1 MSVAPLVQPER
12 FGLPCWPGGAVEAT
26 IRPIAQVDYESR
38 HRFLACHAPI
48 AQIRDDRAGNFKTD
62 AEIFEQISRLHER
75 ERENMVIV
83 WGEPGTGKSHLI
95 NWLKLR
101 FDYARASGEMTNVLP
116 VLIQRRT
123 GSLRDALEQLVSQL
137 PERFG
142 KYLDPV
148 RSAIERISEAAA
160 RQELANAMHLELGVL
175 WQERGKP
182 MLPRHIRELPGAF
195 HSSGFAGWLCR
206 SGGVIDRNI
215 QRLIS
220 PSEISERE
228 SIPEF
233 TADEFLVQDL
243 QFSSKAVNEPKVALL
258 IDTLRDEPELAEE
271 AARVCNSVLRDAI
284 RKVTGL
290 GNAQL
295 SQIFRAVRG
304 DLQQD
309 KVKLVLF
316 IEDVSTLSVLDDEV
330 INAIEPQNDRSLCP
344 LTAVV
349 GMTDV
354 AFKRLRDNQTERGS
368 LILSV
373 GGSTDTHW
381 RSDGDAL
388 DRFTAR
394 YLNAVRLGEADLQ
407 ALAEVR
413 QDGSDVSRSACAG
426 CHRRSECHAAF
437 GSVDF
442 DGVPVGLFPFVPGAT
457 ARLLEALDERA
468 TGVRRTQR
476 GLLEHLVKPVLQHVE
491 GVGAGRRSP
500 LLLAVARKEPHY
512 WLTFRET
519 HAGGWSDADL
529 ARLRVL
535 AEFWMQA
542 RDADEAADRLGP
554 LLTPLSFPVLR
565 KQDTLR
571 ARPALQVLAPS
582 PPPKPTPLPSS
593 RPTVDPR
600 LAGLLSRLDLWLGGS
615 DLSKP
620 RDAQELIKSFL
631 DEALPLENFRIS
643 PAILQALK
651 NTNLSAICIEGG
663 DTSPANKNIP
673 KIHIR
678 RDTETR
684 DFIAALARHVYEG
697 NKSWEFEQ
705 GQRYKRVVARWLRAN
720 AGRIIAG
727 LSPQGLDEHAPIR
740 LAASFLALA
749 STIRRRAGLPSET
762 ASALATVLAPASAE
776 TPNCLSPGLRR
787 LYEDLP
793 ERQRVVREFLL
804 NELDI
809 PQGTGACVMIDP
821 VLVLDMVTKDR
832 FPGSVEALAP
842 GYLTDFWKSRY
853 AQLAPLSKWVD
864 LPELLEK
871 EQEALGAVVLEIKAS
886 LRSHDYPTTD
896 VAQSVQAFID
906 DLLEV
911 LRAQDDTNQPVP
923 DAEFEKVKD
932 KLKKRAAV
940 YATAASDAERVATS
954 EEVQAVLLF
963 KPDDLVEARQVLAL
977 CAAYAVKVRA
987 YTNKKRDFVTG
998 EGDPDEAMERLRAAV
1013 DRISLVQQSAS
1024 GLGANDVVA

>member
-12 FGLPCWPGGAVEAT
+12 LGLPCWPGGAVEAT

-48 AQIRDDRAGNFKTD
+48 AQIRDDRTSIFKTD

-101 FDYARASGEMTNVLP
+101 FDYARASGEVTNVLP

-160 RQELANAMHLELGVL
+160 RQELANAMHLELGVH

-182 MLPRHIRELPGAF
+182 MLPRHIRDLPGAF
-195 HSSGFAGWLCR
+195 HSPGFAGWLCR

-243 QFSSKAVNEPKVALL
+243 QFSSRSSNVKAVADL

-271 AARVCNSVLRDAI
+271 AARVCNSVLRDAL

-295 SQIFRAVRG
+295 SQIFRAIRG

-354 AFKRLRDNQTERGS
+354 AFKRLRDNQTQRGS

-373 GGSTDTHW
+373 GGSTDARW
-381 RSDGDAL
+381 RSDVDAM

-407 ALAEVR
+407 LLAEAR
-413 QDGSDVSRSACAG
+413 QDGSDVSRSACSG
-426 CHRRSECHAAF
+426 CERRDECHAAF

-442 DGVPVGLFPFVPGAT
+442 EGVAIGLFPFVPGAT
-457 ARLLEALDERA
+457 ARLIQSLDERA

-491 GVGAGRRSP
+491 GIGAGRRAQ
-500 LLLAVARKEPHY
+500 LLLTVDRQEPPY
-512 WLTFRET
+512 WLVFRET

-535 AEFWMQA
+535 AEFWTAA
-542 RDADEAADRLGP
+542 RNADEAADRLGP
-554 LLTPLSFPVLR
+554 LLAPLSFPPLR
-565 KQDTLR
+565 KQDTVRLR
-571 ARPALQVLAPS
+571 PVPPTLVPS
-582 PPPKPTPLPSS
+582 PPRKSLPLTPI

-600 LAGLLSRLDLWLGGS
+600 LVGLLSRLDVWLEGAK
-615 DLSKP
+615 LETP
-620 RDAQELIKSFL
+620 RDAQELILSFL
-631 DEALPLENFRIS
+631 RQALPLDDRRIS
-643 PAILQALK
+643 PAAARTLK
-651 NTNLSAICIEGG
+651 DASINAISIEGAGAKSAISSLEI
-663 DTSPANKNIP
+663 NIP
-673 KIHIR
+673 
-678 RDTETR
+678 RDANARE
-684 DFIAALARHVYEG
+684 FIAALARHAYEG
-697 NKSWEFEQ
+697 NYSWEFEG
-705 GQRYKRVVARWLRAN
+705 GQRVKRVVARWLRAN
-720 AGRIIAG
+720 ADRIIAA
-727 LSPQGLDEHAPIR
+727 LNPAELDAGGPVRHAAR
-740 LAASFLALA
+740 FLAVA
-749 STIRRRAGLPSET
+749 STIRRRAALPSET
-762 ASALATVLAPASAE
+762 ATALAAVVAPASTE
-776 TPNCLSPGLRR
+776 TPDCLSPGLRR

-809 PQGTGACVMIDP
+809 PQGAGGCVMIDP
-821 VLVLDMVTKDR
+821 VPVIEVVTEDR
-832 FPGSVEALAP
+832 SPGLVEALAP
-842 GYLTDFWKSRY
+842 RYLTGFWKSRF

-864 LPELLEK
+864 LPNLLEEEQTALREVVLGIKELL
-871 EQEALGAVVLEIKAS
+871 
-886 LRSHDYPTTD
+886 RSYEYPTAD
-896 VAQSVQAFID
+896 APQSVHAFIR

-911 LRAQDDTNQPVP
+911 VRVQVETEQSVP
-923 DAEFEKVKD
+923 DAEFEKVKG
-932 KLKKRAAV
+932 KIEKRAAA
-940 YATAASDAERVATS
+940 YAAAVGNAERVAAA
-954 EEVQAVLLF
+954 EEVQTVLLF
-963 KPDDLVEARQVLAL
+963 NPGDLLEARQVLNL
-977 CAAYAVKVRA
+977 CAAYAAKVRDYA
-987 YTNKKRDFVTG
+987 NKKRTSVTID
-998 EGDPDEAMERLRAAV
+998 GDPDEAMERLRAAV
-1013 DRISLVQQSAS
+1013 DRIAVLPEPAS
-1024 GLGANDVVA
+1024 GMGANDVIA